1 MAGNRL
7 AILTLAVL
15 AGCSRDRATAGS
27 QDGSDR
33 DLQRPTVDA
42 SAALNDRPAKVSS
55 PTKKVV
61 TKPGTKVAAKPAAK
75 PAPKPAANRERT
87 LAVGTAIQAKFDD
100 GINSRTN
107 KAGQKLTGT
116 VASDVKDKQG
126 HVVIP
131 AGSKVHLTIASIHE
145 SENKGDKTG
154 KLVLTPTKVE
164 ISGRSYPLS
173 GSAVALDRT
182 LKDRKTNGGDVAK
195 VGIGAGAGAL
205 LGTAVTGGST
215 KGAVIGG
222 ALGAAVG
229 AQRAVQTQD
238 RDVVVPA
245 GSRLKVMLA
254 STFRRSI

>member
-7 AILTLAVL
+7 AILTLAIL
-15 AGCSRDRATAGS
+15 AGCGRDHAKAAAG
-27 QDGSDR
+27 DNSDR

-42 SAALNDRPAKVSS
+42 SAALNDRPTKVSNA
-55 PTKKVV
+55 PKKA
-61 TKPGTKVAAKPAAK
+61 AAKPATRVAAK
-75 PAPKPAANRERT
+75 TAPKAAPKPATNRERT
-87 LAVGTAIQAKFDD
+87 LAAGTAIQAKFDA
-100 GINSRTN
+100 GISSRTN
-107 KAGQKLTGT
+107 KAGQNLTGT

-145 SENKGDKTG
+145 SENKSDKTG

-164 ISGRSYPLS
+164 IGGRSYPLS
-173 GSAVALDRT
+173 GSALALDRS

-254 STFRRSI
+254 GTFRRSI